1 MSRKT
6 RLVLMVLG
14 IVIFGLLMG
23 VRDEFPALWMRVGVA
38 MVAFAIYGLVISAAC
53 RIGRERRSGR

>member
-1 MSRKT
+1 MSRKK

-23 VRDEFPALWMRVGVA
+23 VRQDLPEFWMRVGVA
-38 MVAFAIYGLVISAAC
+38 MVAFAIFGLVISEAC